1 MNKIFK
7 SLTIFII
14 SIFGFAY
21 FISCKKVQVVMQTT
35 SDVNIYD
42 YLKQHP
48 DTFSELVKIVDKSGY
63 AGFLNAYGS
72 YTMFAPTNNGVKAY
86 LTEINKT
93 SVDQLTED
101 EAKNI
106 VKFHLLEDTLTTA
119 SFKDGKLP
127 LVTMYGQYLVTSVA
141 NDNGISSFLIN
152 RQAIITQGNI
162 RTGNG
167 FIHEIDHVLKPATKT
182 IAQLIDAD
190 PNFSIFRDALVAT
203 GFYDT
208 LNTINNTNPSRRWL
222 TVFAE
227 TNKALADSGITSFT
241 ALKTRY
247 SKTGNPQNPSDSLFI
262 YVAYHISPDA
272 KYLADIISAPSHQ
285 TLQPL
290 EVITSKLDGQT
301 VLLNDIDFNGTHEQG
316 IALDRS
322 ASDISATNGV
332 LHTATAHFRP
342 KVRVPVPVYWDVAD
356 FPEVR
361 RLASVFRKKSQDF
374 PYGTLKD
381 ISWDQTTNSMSYSYP
396 GGSTTPVYYNDY
408 LTVPMGTTSRHHWI
422 EFRTPLLV
430 KGKYWLWICYRAAKG
445 SGTVTTTYPT
455 SGSNCPVQVSFDGV
469 VTERPFNFCIKRPF
483 GTDGELQALGWKRY
497 SSDVN
502 DSLPANNFMSG
513 RFVGIVDVPTTDR
526 HIVRFDV
533 LPAASTGN
541 PSNFLDMIHFIPVDW
556 SSQYLPRFARDGS
569 LQYY

>member
-1 MNKIFK
+1 MKTTFK
-7 SLTIFII
+7 RLAILGIGV
-14 SIFGFAY
+14 FGFAY
-21 FISCKKVQVVMQTT
+21 FLGCKKVEIVQTTT

-48 DTFSELVKIVDKSGY
+48 DSFSEIVKIVDKSGY
-63 AGFLNAYGS
+63 SGFLNAYGS
-72 YTMFAPTNNGVKAY
+72 YTMFAPTNNGVKLY
-86 LTEINKT
+86 LGEINKT

-127 LVTMYGQYLVTSVA
+127 LVTMYGQYLVTGVA
-141 NDNGISSFLIN
+141 NDKGLSSFLIN
-152 RQAIITQGNI
+152 RQALVTQGNL

-167 FIHEIDHVLKPATKT
+167 FIHAIDHVLKPATKT
-182 IAQLIDAD
+182 LSQLMDAD
-190 PNFSIFRDALVAT
+190 PNFSIFRDAMIAT

-208 LNTINNTNPSRRWL
+208 LNTVNTTNPSRRWL

-227 TNKALADSGITSFT
+227 NNKALQDSGITSFA
-241 ALKTRY
+241 ALKQKY
-247 SKTGNPQNPSDSLFI
+247 STKGNPKDPTDSLYI
-262 YVAYHISPDA
+262 YVAYHITTDA
-272 KYLADIISAPSHQ
+272 KYLADVISAPSHQ

-301 VLLNDIDFNGTHEQG
+301 VLLNDIEFNGVHENG
-316 IALDRS
+316 IPLDR
-322 ASDISATNGV
+322 ATSDISASNGV

-356 FPEVR
+356 FQEIRNQP
-361 RLASVFRKKSQDF
+361 ASFRKKSLDF
-374 PYGTLKD
+374 AYGTLKD
-381 ISWDQTTNSMSYSYP
+381 IAWDNPLNVMSYSYNAA
-396 GGSTTPVYYNDY
+396 SNFPVYYNDY

-430 KGKYWLWICYRAAKG
+430 KGRYWLWICYRAGKG
-445 SGTVTTTYPT
+445 SGSLTTTYPT

-469 VTERPFNFCIKRPF
+469 PTERPFNFCIQRPN
-483 GTDGELQALGWKRY
+483 GSDGELQALGWKRY
-497 SSDVN
+497 TV
-502 DSLPANNFMSG
+502 DSTQQFMSS

-533 LPAASTGN
+533 LPAAGTGN
-541 PSNFLDMIHFIPVDW
+541 PSNWLDMIHFIPADW
-556 SSQYLPRFARDGS
+556 PSQYLPRFGRDGT
-569 LQYY
+569 LLYY